1 MQKLM
6 KHNISVPL
14 SKVDAFLEALDK
26 KTTPEES
33 ARIAGELIAAM
44 RESKAQLQK
53 GIDAKNLTVCV
64 GKAAHVDP
72 KDLQKFI
79 SGEIPRLTI
88 YRSKKTNR
96 HMPLYMKHTPSFYL
110 ANPPKPRADKRA
122 DTQRKP
128 AKKRA

>member
-1 MQKLM
+1 MKKLM

-64 GKAAHVDP
+64 GKACHVDP

-79 SGEIPRLTI
+79 SGDIPRLTI
-88 YRSKKTNR
+88 YRAKKDTR
-96 HMPLYMKHTPSFYL
+96 HMPLYMKHTPNFYL
-110 ANPPKPRADKRA
+110 NNPPKPRANQRNKPPRA
-122 DTQRKP
+122 TN
-128 AKKRA
+128 KKGS